1 LAKEE
6 KNFLF
11 LQIFSR
17 EKKGRCTLGSDLKNF
32 LYSLA
37 KQIGYL
43 NSYRKNTQFQKNN
56 WPKWSLG
63 SEVMNILNPVISR
76 VFPEKA
82 AIFCSKLFLI
92 LVFFQDLSP
101 ERCFSLEKMMALIL
115 NNS

>member
-1 LAKEE
+1 
-6 KNFLF
+6 
-11 LQIFSR
+11 
-17 EKKGRCTLGSDLKNF
+17 
-32 LYSLA
+32 
-37 KQIGYL
+37 
-43 NSYRKNTQFQKNN
+43 
-56 WPKWSLG
+56 
-63 SEVMNILNPVISR
+63 MNILNPVISR